1 MYIMIDIYYE
11 IYRLQV
17 CAWTYNWNNKE
28 LENKIRSRII
38 DYQLNN
44 YFKRKGDE
52 KQSLDDLILDTKNR
66 ECFNISLIKEEK
78 SKSYGNKYVKRKFR
92 W

>member
-1 MYIMIDIYYE
+1 MDIYYE

-17 CAWTYNWNNKE
+17 CAWAYNWSDKE

-38 DYQLNN
+38 DYQLDN
-44 YFKRKGDE
+44 YFKRKEDE
-52 KQSLDDLILDTKNR
+52 KQSLDNLILELSNI
-66 ECFNISLIKEEK
+66 ECFDIPLIKEEK